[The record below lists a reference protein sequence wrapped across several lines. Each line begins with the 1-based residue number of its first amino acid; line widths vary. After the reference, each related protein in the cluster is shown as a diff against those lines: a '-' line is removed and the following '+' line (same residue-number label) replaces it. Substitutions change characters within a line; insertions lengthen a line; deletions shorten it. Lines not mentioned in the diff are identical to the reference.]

1 MKSDGGEEQT
11 SAPDLHKHHPYIDL
25 HVQLDIHVL
34 LYTWECAHTYLG
46 TYTCRDCK
54 RVKFKMQYILT
65 HVMVD
70 LLILALQGILFMCLW
85 GVTQCKKKTT
95 MLIIVLSSEW
105 QKPQA
110 PGSGILSRNGTRE
123 SYLLRC
129 AIYSHLE
136 FKSSAK

>member
-1 MKSDGGEEQT
+1 
-11 SAPDLHKHHPYIDL
+11 
-25 HVQLDIHVL
+25 
-34 LYTWECAHTYLG
+34 
-46 TYTCRDCK
+46 
-54 RVKFKMQYILT
+54 
-65 HVMVD
+65 MVD
-70 LLILALQGILFMCLW
+70 LLTLALLGILFMCLW

-123 SYLLRC
+123 NYVLRC